1 MDQARRVRIGRPPI
15 SDYTIRIGGAAGM
28 VPLLRERGIDPVPL
42 LHEAGLSPAVFDSPD
57 NEVPFASLCKAA
69 HLSAQR
75 TGLSDFGLR
84 ACTKV
89 DLKSLGVLGYLV
101 ANSETVGRGLLTLVE
116 YLYVHDEGAV
126 SSLVVENDEAELGY
140 EVLAP
145 ALPGAD
151 QVTYGALAIACN
163 LMRAV
168 CGDSFKPRRVTFA
181 YRQPRDASHFR
192 SFFGCPV
199 GFDADRSALTFD
211 ARWLAAPVK
220 DADRYIRAIF
230 EAQLAASVAGHH
242 GVTEDRVR
250 RVVRTL
256 MATGRFSEEAV
267 ARAFGMSVRSL
278 ARRLSDRGSSFRR
291 VAHQARYDAAR
302 ALLGDSAVP
311 IVEIA
316 ARLGYSEQ
324 STFARAF
331 RRWSGT
337 SPARWRRDV
346 TRTSESG
353 GIGSRRSDAKGSE

>member
-1 MDQARRVRIGRPPI
+1 VQFLPKSPVKARLEISVDQARRVRIGRPPI
-15 SDYTIRIGGAAGM
+15 SEYTIRIGGAAGL
-28 VPLLRERGIDPVPL
+28 VPFLRERGIDPVPL
-42 LHEAGLSPAVFDSPD
+42 LHEVGLSPAVFDSPD
-57 NEVPFASLCKAA
+57 NEVPFASLCQAV
-69 HLSAQR
+69 HISAQR
-75 TGLSDFGLR
+75 TGLSDLGLR
-84 ACTKV
+84 LCTDV
-89 DLKSLGVLGYLV
+89 GLKSLGVLGYLV
-101 ANSETVGRGLLTLVE
+101 ANSETVARGLQTLVE

-126 SSLVVENDEAELGY
+126 ASLVVENDEARLGY

-168 CGDSFKPRRVTFA
+168 CGASFRPRHVTFA
-181 YRQPRDASHFR
+181 YRQSGCASYFR

-199 GFDADRSALTFD
+199 EFDEDRSALMFD
-211 ARWLAAPVK
+211 AHWLAAPVQ

-230 EAQLAASVAGHH
+230 EAQLAHSVAGHH
-242 GVTEDRVR
+242 SVTEDRVQ
-250 RVVRTL
+250 RVIRTL
-256 MATGRFSEEAV
+256 MATGRFSEEEV

-278 ARRLSDRGSSFRR
+278 ARRLNERGSTFRR
-291 VAHQARYDAAR
+291 VLDQARYDAAR
-302 ALLGDSAVP
+302 ALLGDSGAA

-337 SPARWRRDV
+337 SPARWRR
-346 TRTSESG
+346 G
-353 GIGSRRSDAKGSE
+353 KI